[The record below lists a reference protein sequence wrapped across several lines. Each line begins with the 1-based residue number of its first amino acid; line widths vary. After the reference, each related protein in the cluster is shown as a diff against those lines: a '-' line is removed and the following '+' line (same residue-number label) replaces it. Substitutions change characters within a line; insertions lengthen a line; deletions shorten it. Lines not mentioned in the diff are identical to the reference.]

1 MRANNINE
9 PTMRDAT
16 EHEVNVLN
24 HCGSEGSMPW
34 IDQGRRGTIDKHKRL
49 TRRRINEAIIIA
61 ARIKQM
67 DPTGFLEACGARA
80 MGLTLT
86 GLPEPNQAAGVTGA
100 IAYLLNHLEPAEASS
115 LASGTD
121 VTDNAITRAD
131 NDAILY
137 GATTHLG
144 FLDDKTAE
152 WELSYDHATW
162 KYKDRYLTLPERLK
176 SGMVN
181 ADAQKVENGFNIKNE
196 IMTLEES
203 KAILNTGPPDHPS
216 SYNHLY

>member
-1 MRANNINE
+1 MEANNINE

-24 HCGSEGSMPW
+24 HCGSMGIMPW
-34 IDQGRRGTIDKHKRL
+34 IDRGRRGTIDKHKRL
-49 TRRRINEAIIIA
+49 TKRRINEAIIIA

-152 WELSYDHATW
+152 WEDSYDYAAW

-181 ADAQKVENGFNIKNE
+181 ADAQKVENGLNIKNE
-196 IMTLEES
+196 IMTLADS

-216 SYNHLY
+216 SYNNLY

>member
-1 MRANNINE
+1 
-9 PTMRDAT
+9 MRDAT

-61 ARIKQM
+61 ARVKQM

-144 FLDDKTAE
+144 FLDDKVEE
-152 WELSYDHATW
+152 WENSYDYAAW

-181 ADAQKVENGFNIKNE
+181 ADAQKVENGFNIENE

-203 KAILNTGPPDHPS
+203 KA
-216 SYNHLY
+216 

>member
-61 ARIKQM
+61 ARVKQM

-144 FLDDKTAE
+144 FLDDKVEE
-152 WELSYDHATW
+152 WENSYDYAAW

-181 ADAQKVENGFNIKNE
+181 ADAQKVENGFNIENE